1 MESLFFNIGD
11 RRYKITR
18 LYEKGDDHITRVD
31 ISNGI
36 VFFDIRLKKG
46 HTARRFDIRNLDRM
60 VVLSVVK
67 EGRFTLED
75 RLGGG
80 VLRSRRDTSD
90 IYCSSRQDF
99 TLTLEEGEE
108 SDIFVLCIADFF
120 LKRYLSL
127 NPNEPIDFLYEKIQ
141 GDIGVAL
148 VDTKPL
154 DALSLHLVEKI
165 IDTRLQ
171 ERMHSI
177 RCEHNVIELMIHR
190 FGLIDMVDESI
201 DPDELQTARR
211 AQRYLLNHFVSP
223 PTIPEL
229 ARLCATNET
238 KLKRAFKKVY
248 GTTIGGYIRK
258 LRLERANRLL
268 KDRLLTIGEVA
279 REVGYSHQGYFGRL
293 FFEAYGIY
301 PKDLK

>member
-11 RRYKITR
+11 RRYKTTR
-18 LYEKGDDHITRVD
+18 LHERGDDRIMRVD

-36 VFFDIRLKKG
+36 VFFDIRLKR
-46 HTARRFDIRNLDRM
+46 HEPRRFDIRNLDRM
-60 VVLSVVK
+60 VVLSLVK
-67 EGRFTLED
+67 EGAFTLED

-80 VLRSRRDTSD
+80 AFRGERDSSN
-90 IYCSSRQDF
+90 IYCSSKQDF
-99 TLTLEEGEE
+99 TLTLEGCEE

-127 NPNEPIDFLYEKIQ
+127 NPNEPIDFLYERIQ
-141 GDIGVAL
+141 GDVGVEL
-148 VDTKPL
+148 IDTKPL
-154 DALSLHLVEKI
+154 DALSLHLIEKI
-165 IDTRLQ
+165 IDTRL
-171 ERMHSI
+171 EDRMRSI
-177 RCEHNVIELMIHR
+177 RCEHDVIEFMIHR

-223 PTIPEL
+223 PTIPQL
-229 ARLCATNET
+229 AHLCATNET
-238 KLKRAFKKVY
+238 KLKRAFRRVY

-258 LRLERANRLL
+258 LRLEKANLLL
-268 KDRLLTIGEVA
+268 KDRRLTIGEVA
-279 REVGYSHQGYFGRL
+279 REVGYAHQGYFGRL